1 MGGVGRGVGSP
12 SEGRDSMTQLHTK
25 GCQESLRTKELA
37 EGKLFLNVLRRKQ
50 ACLYFDRRLV
60 AYRPARPYISLL

>member
-1 MGGVGRGVGSP
+1 
-12 SEGRDSMTQLHTK
+12 MTQLHTK